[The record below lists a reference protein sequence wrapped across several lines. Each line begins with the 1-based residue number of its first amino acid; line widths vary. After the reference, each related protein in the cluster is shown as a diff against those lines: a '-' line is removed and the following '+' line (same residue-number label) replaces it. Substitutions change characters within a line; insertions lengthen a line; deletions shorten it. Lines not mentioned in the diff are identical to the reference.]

1 MVEEEVGEGEEEAVK
16 QHQKQPLQLEAEVE
30 EEEEAEVEV
39 EAGDEEEDAEEA
51 EAEERMNIMPSLILH
66 RKYLYDSDS
75 VSDYDINY
83 ENSMSSVE
91 SCSVVSD
98 HNNGQQVHKD
108 PAISFFS
115 NNDNSN
121 AIKYGTILQG
131 HPYGTSE
138 SKGI

>member
-39 EAGDEEEDAEEA
+39 EAGDEEEDAE

-121 AIKYGTILQG
+121 DIKYGTILQG

-138 SKGI
+138 SKSI

>member
-1 MVEEEVGEGEEEAVK
+1 
-16 QHQKQPLQLEAEVE
+16 
-30 EEEEAEVEV
+30 
-39 EAGDEEEDAEEA
+39 
-51 EAEERMNIMPSLILH
+51 MNIMPSLILH

-121 AIKYGTILQG
+121 DIKYGTILQG

>member
-39 EAGDEEEDAEEA
+39 EAGDEEEDAE

-115 NNDNSN
+115 NNENSN
-121 AIKYGTILQG
+121 DIKYGTILQG